1 MWYGHEYVESRRGRK
16 EGRGMGLSSDDLVEG
31 EEEILKSVVHPDGGQ
46 RDQALSN
53 KSHGGL
59 QIHRP
64 GSASTYSRT

>member
-1 MWYGHEYVESRRGRK
+1 
-16 EGRGMGLSSDDLVEG
+16 LVEG